1 MKRNDFFGYLL
12 GFVLFVLAL
21 PLGMWLLAGRPALE
35 GLGLG
40 FFIGMGAAG
49 LALSIW
55 AIVYMR
61 RVGKGNPMDAFGHEL
76 APRTSSLMTEG
87 PYKLCRNPML
97 LGVFIYYFGLLIFLR
112 SGIADLVF
120 VAFFLVMM
128 IQVDSEE
135 KRLERDFGQEYLAYK
150 AETKKLIPFLW

>member
-1 MKRNDFFGYLL
+1 MKSRDLIGYLL

-21 PLGMWLLAGRPALE
+21 PLGMWLLAGRPAPV

-40 FFIGMGAAG
+40 FFAVLGAAG
-49 LALSIW
+49 LALSVW

-61 RVGKGNPMDAFGHEL
+61 RVGKGNPMDAFDHSL
-76 APRTSSLMTEG
+76 APRTSVLMTGG

-128 IQVDSEE
+128 KQVDTEE
-135 KRLERDFGQEYLAYK
+135 KRLERDFGEEYLKYRS
-150 AETKKLIPFLW
+150 ETKKLIPLVW